1 MIQDIISAIPFG
13 IFLAFTIGPV
23 FFILLETSITK
34 GFRAALFFD
43 FGALLG
49 DTFFIFLAYWST
61 SKLSGYIKNNPNL
74 FIFGGLII
82 IFYGLFSYFLQRKNK
97 EKVIASRVIE
107 IKEKNYFTLFYKG
120 FLLNII
126 NVGVFAYWLA
136 VLMSFTKRGDIT
148 SGRVITFLSSILLT
162 YLLVDIIKILIAKRL
177 RNKLTPM
184 NIYKIKQGINIFL
197 VIFGLFLIFQ
207 GFFPSTLNS
216 VME

>member
-23 FFILLETSITK
+23 FFILLETSITR

-49 DTFFIFLAYWST
+49 DAFFIILAYWST
-61 SKLSGYIKNNPNL
+61 SKLSDYIKNNPNL
-74 FIFGGLII
+74 FIYGGII
-82 IFYGLFSYFLQRKNK
+82 IILYGLFSYFSQRKNK
-97 EKVIASRVIE
+97 KNITTNRIIE
-107 IKEKNYFTLFYKG
+107 IKEKNYFSLFYKG

-136 VLMSFTKRGDIT
+136 VIMSFSKQGNIT
-148 SGRVITFLSSILLT
+148 STRVITFLSAILLT

-184 NIYKIKQGINIFL
+184 NIHKIKQGINIFL

-207 GFFPSTLNS
+207 GIFPTNFNA
-216 VME
+216 VIE

>member
-1 MIQDIISAIPFG
+1 
-13 IFLAFTIGPV
+13 
-23 FFILLETSITK
+23 
-34 GFRAALFFD
+34 
-43 FGALLG
+43 
-49 DTFFIFLAYWST
+49 
-61 SKLSGYIKNNPNL
+61 
-74 FIFGGLII
+74 
-82 IFYGLFSYFLQRKNK
+82 
-97 EKVIASRVIE
+97 
-107 IKEKNYFTLFYKG
+107 
-120 FLLNII
+120 
-126 NVGVFAYWLA
+126 
-136 VLMSFTKRGDIT
+136 MSFTKRGDIT